1 MVTISPMAKNATQ
14 GQQVT
19 FSCSATGLAADTFV
33 YGWLLNGV
41 HVEKENNSSLVS
53 IASEDT
59 AGDYQCTVRN
69 VYEGFSKSSK
79 ATLILSEYATQ
90 FLMFV

>member
-1 MVTISPMAKNATQ
+1 MTKNATQ

-33 YGWLLNGV
+33 YGWLRNGF
-41 HVEKENNSSLVS
+41 HVKKESNSSLVV
-53 IASEDT
+53 IAAEDT

-69 VYEGFSKSSK
+69 VHGGFSESSM
-79 ATLILSEYATQ
+79 ATLILSEYAT
-90 FLMFV
+90 

>member
-1 MVTISPMAKNATQ
+1 MVTISPLTTNANP

-41 HVEKENNSSLVS
+41 PVRRERNPSLV
-53 IASEDT
+53 ITASEDIS
-59 AGDYQCTVRN
+59 GDYQCTVRN
-69 VYEGFSKSSK
+69 LYKGFTKSSV
-79 ATLILSEYATQ
+79 ATLILSKYTT
-90 FLMFV
+90 

>member
-1 MVTISPMAKNATQ
+1 MVTISPMATNVTQ
-14 GQQVT
+14 GQQVI

-41 HVEKENNSSLVS
+41 SVGRERSPSLVV

-69 VYEGFSKSSK
+69 VYGGFSKSSM
-79 ATLILSEYATQ
+79 ATLILSEIATQ